1 MPCHVTGSGQ
11 PGGYAGKNSKW
22 SRYLKGVQCESCH
35 GPGHESCSAFNSQK
49 PLKRKAADWKKLCL
63 TCHTKKESLNFV
75 FTKRFSRI
83 LHDNAPDLSAMD
95 HEERL
100 KLLRSF
106 GEKKN
111 IFDNPAKYVGA
122 EACKECHQ
130 PEYDHWEKTVH
141 AGVHKTDRA
150 ASAGPEEMFRYNTGV
165 DKAGGYPEPG
175 RKGVQCESC
184 HGPGQK
190 HLAEPEARG
199 HDYIVGLGSECA
211 SCVVEQICRQC
222 HSLSFDPEFEF
233 DKQVGNV
240 RHKTVPAD

>member
-1 MPCHVTGSGQ
+1 
-11 PGGYAGKNSKW
+11 
-22 SRYLKGVQCESCH
+22 
-35 GPGHESCSAFNSQK
+35 
-49 PLKRKAADWKKLCL
+49 
-63 TCHTKKESLNFV
+63 
-75 FTKRFSRI
+75 
-83 LHDNAPDLSAMD
+83 MD

-175 RKGVQCESC
+175 REGVQCESC